1 MSIDVHLMLSTGDVS
16 YHSLLDNKLNLIV
29 ESHHTIIYQWINITN
44 HGYLT

>member
-29 ESHHTIIYQWINITN
+29 ESHLQLSTN
-44 HGYLT
+44 GLI